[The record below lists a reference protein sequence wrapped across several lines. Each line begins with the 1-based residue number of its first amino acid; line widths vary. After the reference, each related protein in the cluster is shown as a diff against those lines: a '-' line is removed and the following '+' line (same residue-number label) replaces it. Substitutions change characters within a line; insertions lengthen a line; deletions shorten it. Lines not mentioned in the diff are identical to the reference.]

1 MRGHGLLNGAALLE
15 LGCGPGWSTL
25 KFAEA
30 LPDSRVTCV
39 EVDEGMVRRPASLRA
54 VLALALPPHPRA
66 RTLQVRAA
74 RVLLAG
80 HAQVT
85 VRHGLA
91 QRTGLPSASFDFVT
105 MRFLLQHL
113 RRPSL
118 VLREAMRLLRPGGGV
133 AVVETDDMI
142 GGVMD
147 PLIPSLQPLNVK
159 FSVRQAQQ
167 GGSRFVGR
175 HLLRMLRAF
184 GFTERSVE
192 AALAASDEFDEGV
205 AVFAPHFDVTR
216 YRVLI
221 DEGQIS
227 VAEYEEAESAI
238 KTFLED
244 PASMAMMV
252 NMVRQIT
259 FAASPPR
266 DASPP
271 IPPPPPRPLLPL
283 PSTPT
288 PHPPPR
294 RCCSPHMCIHVHVH
308 VRPLYHAPRATRL
321 RLPPSRSTGC
331 RLPPS
336 CSRPP
341 RARGTA
347 TASSPTHR
355 GSPRRWRPSNGRA
368 FPRTRPHRYQPTET
382 CSNRWIDR

>member
-1 MRGHGLLNGAALLE
+1 MRGHGLRNGAALLE

-30 LPDSRVTCV
+30 LPDSAITCV
-39 EVDEGMVRRPASLRA
+39 EVDEGMVRPPHASALSLTRPPSRS
-54 VLALALPPHPRA
+54 PHPRA
-66 RTLQVRAA
+66 RPPQVRAA

-80 HAQVT
+80 HERVT
-85 VRHGLA
+85 IRHGLA

-113 RRPSL
+113 RRPSR

-147 PLIPSLQPLNVK
+147 PLIPCLQPLNVK
-159 FSVRQAQQ
+159 YSARQAAQ

-175 HLLRMLRAF
+175 HLLRMLQAF
-184 GFTERSVE
+184 GFTERHVE

-216 YRVLI
+216 FQVLI

-227 VAEYEEAESAI
+227 VAEYEEAEWAI

-244 PASMAMMV
+244 PASIAMMV

-259 FAASPPR
+259 LAASPPR
-266 DASPP
+266 LASPS
-271 IPPPPPRPLLPL
+271 ILPPL
-283 PSTPT
+283 
-288 PHPPPR
+288 
-294 RCCSPHMCIHVHVH
+294 
-308 VRPLYHAPRATRL
+308 HAPFSL
-321 RLPPSRSTGC
+321 
-331 RLPPS
+331 
-336 CSRPP
+336 
-341 RARGTA
+341 
-347 TASSPTHR
+347 
-355 GSPRRWRPSNGRA
+355 
-368 FPRTRPHRYQPTET
+368 
-382 CSNRWIDR
+382 

>member
-1 MRGHGLLNGAALLE
+1 M
-15 LGCGPGWSTL
+15 
-25 KFAEA
+25 
-30 LPDSRVTCV
+30 
-39 EVDEGMVRRPASLRA
+39 
-54 VLALALPPHPRA
+54 
-66 RTLQVRAA
+66 
-74 RVLLAG
+74 LLAG
-80 HAQVT
+80 HERVT

-113 RRPSL
+113 RRPSR

-147 PLIPSLQPLNVK
+147 PLIPCLQPLNVK
-159 FSVRQAQQ
+159 YSARQAAQ

-175 HLLRMLRAF
+175 HLLRMLQAF
-184 GFTERSVE
+184 GFTERHVE

-216 YRVLI
+216 FQVLI

-227 VAEYEEAESAI
+227 VAEYKEAEWAI

-244 PASMAMMV
+244 PASIAMMV

-259 FAASPPR
+259 LAASPPR
-266 DASPP
+266 LASPS
-271 IPPPPPRPLLPL
+271 ICPPLHAPFSLY
-283 PSTPT
+283 
-288 PHPPPR
+288 PPPR
-294 RCCSPHMCIHVHVH
+294 RPTHPTPLLLPTYACACASASA
-308 VRPLYHAPRATRL
+308 PLYRVLPRATRW
-321 RLPPSRSTGC
+321 RLPPNRSTGC

-341 RARGTA
+341 RATGVA
-347 TASSPTHR
+347 TAPPPTHR
-355 GSPRRWRPSNGRA
+355 GSPR
-368 FPRTRPHRYQPTET
+368 H
-382 CSNRWIDR
+382 